1 MASTTTAGK
10 TALLGIG
17 LKGQMEVSGVNPSAV
32 FVYLA
37 GGTTIATVNATAAA
51 PSAGAMTIAGNSGV
65 GVATGTL
72 TAVELRDRS
81 GQALRTYT
89 IGAAASGRDIL
100 VTPSGSGIAASGNDI
115 VISSIGITIGAL
127 TLTETPAT

>member
-1 MASTTTAGK
+1 MASTSTAGK

-17 LKGQMEVSGVNPSAV
+17 IKGQMEASGANPSAV

-37 GGTTIATVNATAAA
+37 GGTTIASVNATAAA
-51 PSAGAMTIAGNSGV
+51 PSAGTMVISGNSGI

-72 TAVELRDRS
+72 TAVELRDR
-81 GQALRTYT
+81 GGAVLRTYT
-89 IGAAASGRDIL
+89 IGSPSSGRDIL

-115 VISSIGITIGAL
+115 VISSVGITIGAL
-127 TLTETPAT
+127 TLTESPAT